1 MCHSAF
7 IGFQILSQLQW
18 SYWFGNSLQKENLQ
32 RIKKTFILTSLIS
45 FMYYFELI
53 FKYLLK
59 IQKLNNSKIYKNKV
73 TLNDKHIRY
82 SLKRKQTSLQNNVR
96 CLNFM
101 AFGLSWWYFIRH
113 YSRIENAWKWSKTRF
128 GQRWIKSIN
137 DIY

>member
-7 IGFQILSQLQW
+7 IRFQILSQLQW
-18 SYWFGNSLQKENLQ
+18 SYWFGKSLQKENLQ

-59 IQKLNNSKIYKNKV
+59 IQKLNNFKIYKNKV